1 MDPQLKRWRW
11 RVFAATYACYAGLY
25 FCRKPFFVVKAD
37 LGNALAFDSAMLGTI
52 GAAYLISYAVGQ
64 FVFGYAGSRWGPR
77 LVLLL
82 GMAVSTVASIA
93 FGITDSFATFLAFM
107 VCNGLAQGTGWSGTV
122 GTMGNW
128 FHRQERGT
136 VMGIWSTNYAVGGVL
151 GGGLAA
157 LLLGALGYRYAFFGG
172 SLVLTLVWVFF
183 FFNQRNQP
191 ADVGLEPVQE
201 PREDPTAPPGA
212 DEKADTGWTPQVIT
226 SVLLVGVFYFFVKFI
241 RYALLSWA
249 PYFLKLNFG
258 LSGSNAGFLSIVFD
272 VAGIAGVVA
281 SGWISDR
288 YFHSRRAK
296 LSLLLII
303 GMLGACLLMATV
315 GRSGV
320 WLFSG
325 SMALIGFTL
334 FGPDALMSGTAA
346 IDIGAKRAG
355 LAAGII
361 NGIGQIGAVVQE
373 LLIGSLYKRGGG
385 RLGPIFVVLLVSAA
399 FAVLVLGV
407 ILWRNARGDSD
418 V

>member
-1 MDPQLKRWRW
+1 MDPQLRRWRW

-37 LGNALAFDSAMLGTI
+37 LGKSLAFDSAMLGTI
-52 GAAYLISYAVGQ
+52 GAAYLISYALGQ
-64 FVFGYAGSRWGPR
+64 FVFGYAGNKWGPR

-82 GMAVSTVASIA
+82 GMGFSAVASIA
-93 FGITDSFATFLAFM
+93 FGITDSYATFLAFM
-107 VCNGLAQGTGWSGTV
+107 VLNGLAQGTGWSGTV

-157 LLLGALGYRYAFFGG
+157 LLLGAFGYRYAFFGG
-172 SLVLTLVWVFF
+172 SLVLMGVWVYF
-183 FFNQRNQP
+183 FFNQRNKP
-191 ADVGLEPVQE
+191 TDLGLEPVT
-201 PREDPTAPPGA
+201 DPSATSPDAA
-212 DEKADTGWTPQVIT
+212 SASDDDAGWTPQVIT
-226 SVLLVGVFYFFVKFI
+226 SVVLVGVFYFFVKFI

-258 LSGSNAGFLSIVFD
+258 LSGSKAGFLSIVFD

-320 WLFSG
+320 WLFTG

-361 NGIGQIGAVVQE
+361 NGTGQIGAVVQE

-385 RLGPIFVVLLVSAA
+385 RLGPIFMLLLISAA
-399 FAVLVLGV
+399 LAVVVLGV

>member
-1 MDPQLKRWRW
+1 MDPKLRRWRW

-37 LGNALAFDSAMLGTI
+37 LGDKLAFDSAMLGAI

-64 FVFGYAGSRWGPR
+64 FVFGYAGSKWGPR

-82 GMAVSTVASIA
+82 GMGSSAVCSLV

-107 VCNGLAQGTGWSGTV
+107 VLNGLAQGTGWSGTV

-128 FHRQERGT
+128 FHRGERGT

-172 SLVLTLVWVFF
+172 SVVLALVWVFF
-183 FFNQRNQP
+183 FFNQRNRP
-191 ADVGLEPVQE
+191 EDLGLEPVT
-201 PREDPTAPPGA
+201 DPTADADASTVDETPGDA
-212 DEKADTGWTPQVIT
+212 GWTRQVII
-226 SVLLVGVFYFFVKFI
+226 SVLLVGLFYFFVKFI

-258 LSGSNAGFLSIVFD
+258 LTGGEAGFLSIVFD

-288 YFHSRRAK
+288 FFHSRRAK

-303 GMLGACLLMATV
+303 GMLGACLLLATV
-315 GRSGV
+315 GPSGV
-320 WLFSG
+320 WIFTG

-361 NGIGQIGAVVQE
+361 NGTGQIGAVVQE
-373 LLIGSLYKRGGG
+373 LLIGSLYKTGGG
-385 RLGPIFVVLLVSAA
+385 RLGPIFLVLVISAA
-399 FAVLVLGV
+399 LAVAVLGV